1 MDVLD
6 IFLKKYS
13 YKFPK
18 GYPDMNNEQDIL
30 LMEEILSELDI
41 NMLNEE
47 GQSESYNKIITNK
60 LGNLP
65 IPVGEYT
72 LGKNVNVSGEDAKIF
87 KELYPISPPKKGSK
101 DEVGSKG
108 SGNGEIAMYWLLSK
122 NYNVQDSR
130 KGGDPDLLING
141 SIGLEVKSYD
151 SNIMALGRFGSDKEN
166 IELLN
171 SIFGLYSLIT
181 TLEHK
186 QLNKANALSFSS
198 KELIEAFKEVSNFS
212 KEDKLRDLEFPIIK
226 NMYGNIDK
234 VLLQLGIESHDFSP
248 EEASAKM
255 FKKLL
260 LKKLTVKPGLNGF
273 IVNVDVNGNIE
284 YHGVTEEKINAL
296 TLDQLNSYVSANQ
309 GTLNIYPDKLF

>member
-1 MDVLD
+1 MDTLD
-6 IFLKKYS
+6 LFLKKYS

-30 LMEEILSELDI
+30 LMESILSELGVS
-41 NMLNEE
+41 LNEE

-60 LGNLP
+60 LGSLP
-65 IPVGEYT
+65 IPVGDYE
-72 LGKNVNVSGEDAKIF
+72 LGKDVNVSGEDAKIF
-87 KELYPISPPKKGSK
+87 KELYSISPPKKGSTE
-101 DEVGSKG
+101 DVGSKG
-108 SGNGEIAMYWLLSK
+108 SGNGEVAMYWLLSK

-141 SIGLEVKSYD
+141 NIGLEVKSYD
-151 SNIMALGRFGSDKEN
+151 SDRMALGRFGSDKEN
-166 IELLN
+166 LELLN

-186 QLNKANALSFSS
+186 QLNKASALNFSS
-198 KELIEAFKEVSNFS
+198 KELIEAFKELSNFS
-212 KEDKLRDLEFPIIK
+212 KEDKLRELDFPIIK
-226 NMYGNIDK
+226 NMYDNVDK

-248 EEASAKM
+248 EDASAEM

-260 LKKLTVKPGLNGF
+260 LKKLNIKPGLNGF
-273 IVNVDVNGNIE
+273 IVNVDINGNIE
-284 YHGVTEEKINAL
+284 YHHVTEEKVNAL
-296 TLDQLNSYVSANQ
+296 KSDQLNSYVSANQ

>member
-1 MDVLD
+1 MDTLD

-13 YKFPK
+13 YKFTK

-30 LMEEILSELDI
+30 LMESILNELGVK
-41 NMLNEE
+41 LNEE

-60 LGNLP
+60 LGSLP
-65 IPVGEYT
+65 TPVGEYT
-72 LGKNVNVSGEDAKIF
+72 LGKNTNVSGEDAKIF
-87 KELYPISPPKKGSK
+87 KELYSISPPKKGST
-101 DEVGSKG
+101 DDVGSKG
-108 SGNGEIAMYWLLSK
+108 SGNGEVAMYWLLSK

-141 SIGLEVKSYD
+141 NIGLEVKSYD
-151 SNIMALGRFGSDKEN
+151 SDRMALGRFGSDKEN

-198 KELIEAFKEVSNFS
+198 KELIEAFKELSSFS
-212 KEDKLRDLEFPIIK
+212 KEDKLRELEFPIIK
-226 NMYGNIDK
+226 NMYGNVDK
-234 VLLQLGIESHDFSP
+234 VLLQLGIESRDFSP
-248 EEASAKM
+248 EDASARM

-260 LKKLTVKPGLNGF
+260 LKKLVTKPGLNGF
-273 IVNVDVNGNIE
+273 IVNVDINGNIE
-284 YHGVTEEKINAL
+284 YHSVTEEKINAL
-296 TLDQLNSYVSANQ
+296 TSDQLNSYVSANQ

>member
-1 MDVLD
+1 MDILD
-6 IFLKKYS
+6 IFLNKYS

-18 GYPDMNNEQDIL
+18 GYPDMNNEQDVL
-30 LMEEILSELDI
+30 LMEGLLENLGVG
-41 NMLNEE
+41 LNEE
-47 GQSESYNKIITNK
+47 KQSELYNKIITNK
-60 LGNLP
+60 LGSLP
-65 IPVGEYT
+65 IPIGDYE

-87 KELYPISPPKKGSK
+87 KELYPISPPKKGST
-101 DEVGSKG
+101 DDVGSKG

-151 SNIMALGRFGSDKEN
+151 SDRMALGRFGSDKEN

-186 QLNKANALSFSS
+186 QLNKASALNFSS
-198 KELIEAFKEVSNFS
+198 KELIEAFKELSNFS
-212 KEDKLRDLEFPIIK
+212 KEDKLRELDFPIIK
-226 NMYGNIDK
+226 NMYDNIDK

-248 EEASAKM
+248 EDASAEM
-255 FKKLL
+255 FRKLL
-260 LKKLTVKPGLNGF
+260 LKKLTTKPGLNGF
-273 IVNVDVNGNIE
+273 IVNIDINGNIE
-284 YHGVTEEKINAL
+284 YHEVTEKKINAL
-296 TLDQLNSYVSANQ
+296 TPDQLLNVSANQ
-309 GTLNIYPDKLF
+309 GTLNIYPDELF

>member
-13 YKFPK
+13 YKFSK

-30 LMEEILSELDI
+30 LMESILSELGVS
-41 NMLNEE
+41 LNEE
-47 GQSESYNKIITNK
+47 GQSESYNKIIINK
-60 LGNLP
+60 LGSLP
-65 IPVGEYT
+65 IPVGDYE

-87 KELYPISPPKKGSK
+87 KELYSLSPPKKGSTE
-101 DEVGSKG
+101 DVGSKG
-108 SGNGEIAMYWLLSK
+108 SGNGEVAMYWLLSK
-122 NYNVQDSR
+122 NYNIQDSR
-130 KGGDPDLLING
+130 KGGDPDLLIDGN
-141 SIGLEVKSYD
+141 IGLEVKSYD
-151 SNIMALGRFGSDKEN
+151 SERMALGRFGSDKEN

-186 QLNKANALSFSS
+186 QLNKANALNFSS

-212 KEDKLRDLEFPIIK
+212 KEDNLRELDFPFIK
-226 NMYGNIDK
+226 NIYDNVDK
-234 VLLQLGIESHDFSP
+234 VLLQLDIESHDFPP

-255 FKKLL
+255 LNKLL
-260 LKKLTVKPGLNGF
+260 LKKLITKPRLNGF
-273 IVNVDVNGNIE
+273 IVNVDINGNIE
-284 YHGVTEEKINAL
+284 YHHVTEEKVNAL
-296 TLDQLNSYVSANQ
+296 TPDQLNSYVSANQ